1 MDDISSKSMAHAI
14 SFIVFSFLF
23 IPASTLVESN
33 QEGFISAVISNKG
46 LDFAKNLLI
55 EKAVSSMIP
64 LQLSDIEKSM
74 KIPVIGKVHL
84 GLSNI
89 IIYSVDVA
97 SSSVETGDSGIV
109 LVASGATA
117 NLSMDWRYSYKT
129 WLVPIAISDK
139 GSATVQVQGMLVGL
153 NVAIINQ
160 EGTLKLL
167 LLDCGCDVKDISIKV
182 DGGASWLYQGII
194 DAFQGKIVSAVE
206 DAIIKKITEGIIK
219 LDSLLQSLPKQMQVN
234 DFVALNVT
242 FVDDPVLSNSSV
254 ELEANG
260 LFTGA
265 DGIAVSNYYHKES
278 QSFLSSKDSLKM
290 VEISLHENVFES
302 AASVYFDAN
311 YMHWTVD
318 KIPDQSL
325 MNTAGW
331 RYIIPQLYEQYPDDD
346 MNLRIA
352 VTSPPIIRISDHD
365 IDTTIYADLII
376 EVLNSGEVVP
386 VACISLVIRASCSAE
401 IYRNNLTGSIRLV
414 NFTASLKWSN
424 IGNLHMHLIQAA
436 MSTILKTFFM
446 PYLNL
451 HLRKG
456 FPLPL
461 PKGFLLQ
468 NAEIIWLDSRV
479 TVQSDLSFTDRYDLN
494 LLPIYW

>member
-1 MDDISSKSMAHAI
+1 
-14 SFIVFSFLF
+14 
-23 IPASTLVESN
+23 
-33 QEGFISAVISNKG
+33 
-46 LDFAKNLLI
+46 
-55 EKAVSSMIP
+55 
-64 LQLSDIEKSM
+64 
-74 KIPVIGKVHL
+74 
-84 GLSNI
+84 
-89 IIYSVDVA
+89 
-97 SSSVETGDSGIV
+97 
-109 LVASGATA
+109 
-117 NLSMDWRYSYKT
+117 
-129 WLVPIAISDK
+129 
-139 GSATVQVQGMLVGL
+139 MLVGL